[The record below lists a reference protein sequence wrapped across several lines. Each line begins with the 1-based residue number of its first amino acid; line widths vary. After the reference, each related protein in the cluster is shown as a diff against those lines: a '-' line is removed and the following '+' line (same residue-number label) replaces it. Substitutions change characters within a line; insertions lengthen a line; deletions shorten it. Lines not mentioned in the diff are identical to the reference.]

1 MNSIINAMVKYD
13 HRQHEL
19 SDWLLELEQ
28 RFQLGE
34 VEADRAKITWCQLL
48 IGATGN
54 SILARLDDET
64 TWETAKETLL
74 SRLGEG
80 SIRDEAWVAL
90 KHLTKGSKE
99 IIELASEAERLA
111 KRLHPRDA
119 EAAERHSVD
128 AFLSAL
134 DQPLAAEVRKLGQNH
149 MEGVVADAR
158 RIEKILQEQPTSG
171 AESAVEA
178 MGRQIQILQQDLMK
192 AQDKLTTQTPAA
204 PQAAA
209 LAATFT
215 PAVAATQLPPA
226 SLMPP
231 QRPPAISPQLCPNY
245 PPQNRRDRQ
254 EDLQYFR
261 QQDQRRDRRP
271 ARCFLCDEEGH
282 FAYRCPT
289 RTLLQQLLRRQT
301 PEQARR
307 PPSSQVFKLPPA
319 NGSPNTPPV
328 QLNLTEESP
337 GAKVA
342 PVRCAVAPPIS
353 GLLQIEGIPVRGLV
367 DTGASVTCLGFAIW
381 WRYRAQW
388 GALEPFTSAVHGAHG
403 KPLHI
408 AGITRH
414 LDLQWGEARGRASFV
429 IIVRLESP
437 PCLIGM
443 DIMRPLRVR
452 IDVTEGTATLAQ
464 PDPQTIHLN
473 AARTQ
478 PPQKRLLPGPTPALP
493 LPQEAAV
500 QGASLPPPRVI
511 ASPPSLPTQQ
521 GRLPTEKEHIAHPPA
536 ASRPVQTPGSPPAPT
551 NLAHPHTASCARLLQ
566 TADILPETAR
576 LVRCH
581 NPWPS
586 EDVLFC
592 PDGALPAFVTGIP
605 PLSSGPELWYAVHN
619 HRPEPLQIHAGQSIV
634 ILEVVQL
641 AETPS
646 SAPPSSMHPTSSP
659 CQPPLPENLSLL
671 QQQQL
676 NELFK
681 EYQDV
686 FSQGDEDLG
695 NTPLLKHGIETHGP
709 PLRQPYR
716 QQNPAVRREEMAQVQ
731 QMLSSNVIRPSN
743 SPWASPVV
751 MVRKKDGSLR
761 FCVDFRQ
768 LNAATVK
775 DAHPLPRI
783 DDILDALHGA
793 KWFSTLDLK
802 SGYWQVPITE
812 QDKEKTAFR
821 TSSGQLFEFNQ
832 VPFGLCN
839 APATFSRLMDRVL
852 AGLHWET
859 CLFYLDD
866 IIVFSSTWEEHLA
879 RLREVF
885 ERLRHAKLK
894 LGAAKCTFAAKEVSY
909 LGHRVTEEGLLPDP
923 SLLAAIRDIPPPTT
937 ATEVRSFLGLAGYY
951 RRYVK
956 GFAAI
961 AAPLFALTR
970 KEALFHWSKDC
981 QAAFDQLKTRLTT
994 SPITAFPDFSQAFR
1008 LYTDASTAGL
1018 GAILA
1023 QVREGKER
1031 IICCASR
1038 ALNKAEK
1045 SYPATKL
1052 ECLAIVWAVAKFR
1065 PYLMAM
1071 PFEVFTDHYALQW
1084 LKTMRTGSALL
1095 HRWSAALEEYDF
1107 TVRHRPG
1114 KIQTHVD
1121 GLSRLPVDPAPTEDT
1136 LLHIEVQNE
1145 GEARRLAQELH
1156 TATHLGGQALW
1167 KLFSNRYS
1175 HKAGRR
1181 ICIEVAQSCP
1191 QCQRGSDYGHRQK
1204 TTGTI
1209 ESKGPWD
1216 TLSVD
1221 IVGPLPADCRHE
1233 FLIVFVDCYSR
1244 FTILVPAS
1252 NHTADT
1258 VSDALLR
1265 HVVPYF
1271 GTPRRLLSDRGREFV
1286 GEVWGKLTS
1295 TLGIQRVLTSPYH
1308 PEGNSINERS
1318 HRTMN
1323 NMLRARL
1330 LRDLPSRKWVTEI
1343 PGIMLALNAMVHEPH
1358 GFSASMIA
1366 TGREPSLPP
1375 DLDSEACASPS
1386 TEDPVA
1392 YVDMVRQRLALTHQQ
1407 MTPPPAPE
1415 AHNPYHEGDLIFVMT
1430 TPPERTSKLAPRW
1443 KGPFV
1448 IQRVPNAY
1456 QVTYE
1461 DGMVWRT
1468 VHVNHVKPAKTPAG
1482 GFPVPISPPAPPSP
1496 PPMYL
1501 SRNLTWRKP
1510 AQPPHSA
1517 APTEGSPQPAAPV
1530 AEPTQPITARRPVA
1544 HPPSRPV
1551 TRSLTRHQLAP
1562 RSEPRSPATPARTQA
1577 GQPLRRSARI
1587 KARVCAIESR
1597 PQPAAP
1603 QLLRYEQCIG
1613 FREGPHS
1620 FCSLVLEDLHTGHEE
1635 YLGDT
1640 QQLIAALPRS
1650 LDPGSCLTLI
1660 AQVAPP
1666 GQRCLPQAMW
1676 ASLRWLLPSD
1686 GEFQSGPDGQRYY
1699 LVRQGRRV
1707 VLRWGGGVM

>member
-1 MNSIINAMVKYD
+1 M
-13 HRQHEL
+13 
-19 SDWLLELEQ
+19 
-28 RFQLGE
+28 LG
-34 VEADRAKITWCQLL
+34 APLPA
-48 IGATGN
+48 
-54 SILARLDDET
+54 
-64 TWETAKETLL
+64 
-74 SRLGEG
+74 
-80 SIRDEAWVAL
+80 
-90 KHLTKGSKE
+90 
-99 IIELASEAERLA
+99 
-111 KRLHPRDA
+111 PR
-119 EAAERHSVD
+119 
-128 AFLSAL
+128 
-134 DQPLAAEVRKLGQNH
+134 
-149 MEGVVADAR
+149 
-158 RIEKILQEQPTSG
+158 
-171 AESAVEA
+171 
-178 MGRQIQILQQDLMK
+178 
-192 AQDKLTTQTPAA
+192 
-204 PQAAA
+204 AA
-209 LAATFT
+209 L
-215 PAVAATQLPPA
+215 
-226 SLMPP
+226 
-231 QRPPAISPQLCPNY
+231 
-245 PPQNRRDRQ
+245 
-254 EDLQYFR
+254 
-261 QQDQRRDRRP
+261 
-271 ARCFLCDEEGH
+271 
-282 FAYRCPT
+282 
-289 RTLLQQLLRRQT
+289 
-301 PEQARR
+301 
-307 PPSSQVFKLPPA
+307 
-319 NGSPNTPPV
+319 
-328 QLNLTEESP
+328 
-337 GAKVA
+337 
-342 PVRCAVAPPIS
+342 
-353 GLLQIEGIPVRGLV
+353 
-367 DTGASVTCLGFAIW
+367 
-381 WRYRAQW
+381 
-388 GALEPFTSAVHGAHG
+388 
-403 KPLHI
+403 
-408 AGITRH
+408 
-414 LDLQWGEARGRASFV
+414 
-429 IIVRLESP
+429 
-437 PCLIGM
+437 
-443 DIMRPLRVR
+443 
-452 IDVTEGTATLAQ
+452 
-464 PDPQTIHLN
+464 
-473 AARTQ
+473 
-478 PPQKRLLPGPTPALP
+478 
-493 LPQEAAV
+493 
-500 QGASLPPPRVI
+500 
-511 ASPPSLPTQQ
+511 SPPSLSQQQ
-521 GRLPTEKEHIAHPPA
+521 GRLLTEEGSTGPPQA
-536 ASRPVQTPGSPPAPT
+536 ASRPVQASGTPPATVLPPA
-551 NLAHPHTASCARLLQ
+551 LPEMAHPHTASCARLLQ
-566 TADILPETAR
+566 TADIPPETAR

-581 NPWPS
+581 NPWPA

-605 PLSSGPELWYAVHN
+605 ALSSGPELWYAIHN
-619 HRPEPLQIHAGQSIV
+619 HRPEPLQLHAGQSIGA
-634 ILEVVQL
+634 LEVVHL
-641 AETPS
+641 AETPA
-646 SAPPSSMHPTSSP
+646 SAPPSSTHPTSPP
-659 CQPPLPENLSLL
+659 CQPPLPENLSPL

-676 NELFK
+676 TELFK

-695 NTPLLKHGIETHGP
+695 NTPLLEHGIETHGP

-716 QQNPAVRREEMAQVQ
+716 RQNPAVRREEMTQVQ
-731 QMLSSNVIRPSN
+731 QMLSSSVIRPSN

-775 DAHPLPRI
+775 DTHPLPRI
-783 DDILDALHGA
+783 DDLLDALHGA
-793 KWFSTLDLK
+793 KWFSSLDLK
-802 SGYWQVPITE
+802 SGYWQVPIAE

-859 CLFYLDD
+859 FLFYLDD

-894 LGAAKCTFAAKEVSY
+894 LGAPKCTFAAKEVSY

-923 SLLAAIRDIPPPTT
+923 SLLAAIRDIPPPKT

-951 RRYVK
+951 CRYVK

-961 AAPLFALTR
+961 AAPLHALTR
-970 KEALFHWSKDC
+970 KDALFHWSEDY
-981 QAAFDQLKTRLTT
+981 QAAFDQLKARLTT

-1008 LYTDASTAGL
+1008 LYTNASTAGL

-1095 HRWSAALEEYDF
+1095 HRWSAALEEYDY

-1114 KIQTHVD
+1114 KVQTHVD
-1121 GLSRLPVDPAPTEDT
+1121 GLSCLPVDPAPPEDT
-1136 LLHIEVQNE
+1136 IFHIEVQNE
-1145 GEARRLAQELH
+1145 EEARRLAQELH
-1156 TATHLGGQALW
+1156 TPTHLGGQALW
-1167 KLFSNRYS
+1167 KLFSDRYS

-1191 QCQRGSDYGHRQK
+1191 QCQRGSDYSHRQK

-1221 IVGPLPADCRHE
+1221 IVGPLPADRRHE
-1233 FLIVFVDCYSR
+1233 FIIVFVDCYSR

-1265 HVVPYF
+1265 HLVPYF

-1295 TLGIQRVLTSPYH
+1295 SLGIQRVLTSPYH
-1308 PEGNSINERS
+1308 PEDNSINERS

-1330 LRDLPSRKWVTEI
+1330 LRDLPSRKWVVEI

-1375 DLDSEACASPS
+1375 DLESEACASPS

-1392 YVDMVRQRLALTHQQ
+1392 YVEMVKQRLSLTHQQ

-1415 AHNPYHEGDLIFVMT
+1415 TSNPYHEGDLIFVMT

-1443 KGPFV
+1443 KGPFEV
-1448 IQRVPNAY
+1448 KRVPNAY

-1461 DGMVWRT
+1461 DDIVWRT
-1468 VHVNHVKPAKTPAG
+1468 VHVNHAKPAKVPAG
-1482 GFPVPISPPAPPSP
+1482 GFPVPMPPPAPPSP

-1501 SRNLTWRKP
+1501 SRNYTWGKP
-1510 AQPPHSA
+1510 ATP
-1517 APTEGSPQPAAPV
+1517 PQPAAPV
-1530 AEPTQPITARRPVA
+1530 AEPTQPAIAPRPVA

-1562 RSEPRSPATPARTQA
+1562 CSEPRSPATPARTQA
-1577 GQPLRRSARI
+1577 NQPLRRSARI
-1587 KARVCAIESR
+1587 KARVCAVESR
-1597 PQPAAP
+1597 P
-1603 QLLRYEQCIG
+1603 
-1613 FREGPHS
+1613 
-1620 FCSLVLEDLHTGHEE
+1620 
-1635 YLGDT
+1635 
-1640 QQLIAALPRS
+1640 
-1650 LDPGSCLTLI
+1650 
-1660 AQVAPP
+1660 
-1666 GQRCLPQAMW
+1666 
-1676 ASLRWLLPSD
+1676 
-1686 GEFQSGPDGQRYY
+1686 
-1699 LVRQGRRV
+1699 
-1707 VLRWGGGVM
+1707 